1 MVWVADVKY
10 GSKAQLMKRPSQSG
24 SFTQFFNGDSWFIR
38 RYIIFEDMSKKYTQ
52 LNTMQA
58 NIGLQIVYAGPK
70 SLYFDLLDMELHFI
84 KIVHKVFIYELI
96 MKCG

>member
-1 MVWVADVKY
+1 
-10 GSKAQLMKRPSQSG
+10 
-24 SFTQFFNGDSWFIR
+24 
-38 RYIIFEDMSKKYTQ
+38 MSKKYTQ

>member
-1 MVWVADVKY
+1 
-10 GSKAQLMKRPSQSG
+10 MKRPSQSG
-24 SFTQFFNGDSWFIR
+24 SFTHFLMGILDLLEGTSFSKICQ
-38 RYIIFEDMSKKYTQ
+38 KKYTQ